1 MKNLRTNKMIR
12 IITVAVLLVTAV
24 ASCTKGD
31 DSAGYEYTP
40 DMYRSPA
47 IEAYVDYGMIKDY
60 LVDSLKSLQS
70 ARLPGHGSIPFNSD
84 SASAAISMPYNLVRP
99 IEDYEAADS
108 IINPIEPTEE
118 NVTEGA
124 RIYSFM
130 CIHCHGEK
138 GKGDGAVVVKSG
150 HAAPGAYD
158 GALKDL
164 SVGKM
169 FHTLTH
175 GKGMM
180 GSHASQLSKK
190 ERWQVIL
197 HVQALQ
203 NGGVHPSNVIEETAD
218 SAQLSAT
225 AVVSSSALDTNEG
238 E

>member
-1 MKNLRTNKMIR
+1 MNKMIR
-12 IITVAVLLVTAV
+12 IITVAVLLVAAV
-24 ASCTKGD
+24 ASCTKGE

-60 LVDSLKSLQS
+60 AVDSLKELQS
-70 ARLPGHGSIPFNSD
+70 ARLPGHGSIPFNTD
-84 SASAAISMPYNLVRP
+84 STAAAINMPYELNRP
-99 IEDYEAADS
+99 IEDYDAADS
-108 IINPIEPTEE
+108 IANPISPTEE
-118 NVTEGA
+118 NLKEGA

-130 CIHCHGEK
+130 CVHCHGEK
-138 GKGDGAVVVKSG
+138 GKGDGAVVAKSG

-203 NGGVHPSNVIEETAD
+203 NGGVHPSNIVEEIAD
-218 SAQLSAT
+218 STQSSEAA
-225 AVVSSSALDTNEG
+225 AVSEDALETNEG